1 MLKKSNEEIVLKGI
15 PAASG
20 ITMGQAFLLDQQDFI
35 VSERAILPEE
45 VAIEI
50 ARFEE
55 AVDHTRVEIQN
66 IKDKIASQVGM
77 KDAQIFDAHL
87 LVLEDCMLIDE
98 VKKRIKSE
106 QVSAEF
112 VFSQVLQRYVS
123 IFEKIQDEYIKERA
137 ADVSDVGRRVL
148 KHLIGESRLH
158 DFEALLGDIVIV
170 AHDISPSDAV
180 TMYNKRVQGFVTD
193 VGGRTAHTAIIAKSL
208 GVPAVLG
215 LKDATFRISNQDFI
229 IVDGRKGIVI
239 INPSEETKHLYS
251 KERERLAQFQETS
264 LHMKDAPAETQDGRR
279 ITLQANFEIH
289 DEMAGVKKYG
299 AEGIGLYRTEF
310 FYMNRLDLPSEEE
323 QYQAY
328 RKIAEAAAPNSVII
342 RTLDLGGDKF
352 LSSIQLP
359 REMMP
364 FLGSRAIRLCLEEQ
378 EIFRTQLRAIL
389 RASAHGNIGMMY
401 PMIAGPGELRAANA
415 GLKDVKQGLREKGQ
429 SFNEKIPVGVMIE
442 VPAAAMTADIL
453 AKEADF
459 FSIGTND
466 MIQYTLAVDRTNE
479 KMAQFYEPAH
489 PAVLRL
495 IRRTINAAH
504 DANIKVSVCGEMASD
519 PTLAIILMGL
529 GIDSFSMSP
538 ASIPQI
544 KRSIRALK
552 FSDSE
557 ELAKQA
563 LRLSTGLEVE
573 EFMVS
578 AIKKLVPDFYSY
590 DGQTR

>member
-1 MLKKSNEEIVLKGI
+1 MPKKINEEIVLKGI
-15 PAASG
+15 PAAPG

-35 VSERAILPEE
+35 VSEREILPEE
-45 VAIEI
+45 VVIEI

-55 AVDHTRVEIQN
+55 AVDHTRTEIQD
-66 IKDKIASQVGM
+66 IKDKIAKQVGS

-106 QVSAEF
+106 KFSAEF
-112 VFSQVLQRYVS
+112 VFSQVLNRYVG

-239 INPSEETKHLYS
+239 INPGDETKSLYG
-251 KERERLAQFQETS
+251 KERERLAQFVQTS
-264 LHMKDAPAETQDGRR
+264 LHMKDAPAETLDGRR
-279 ITLQANFEIH
+279 LTLQANFEIH

-310 FYMNRLDLPSEEE
+310 FYMNRLDLPTEEE

-328 RKIAEAAAPNSVII
+328 RKIAEISAPHPVII

-359 REMMP
+359 REMVP

-389 RASAHGNIGMMY
+389 RASAHGNVGMMY

-415 GLKDVKQGLREKGQ
+415 ILKEVKQGLREKGQ
-429 SFNEKIPVGVMIE
+429 AFSEKMPVGVMIE
-442 VPAAAMTADIL
+442 VPGAAMTADIL

-519 PTLAIILMGL
+519 PTLAVILMGL
-529 GIDSFSMSP
+529 GIDTFSMSP
-538 ASIPQI
+538 TSIPQI

-552 FSDSE
+552 FSDMQ

-573 EFMVS
+573 EFMV
-578 AIKKLVPDFYSY
+578 AEIKKIVPDFYSY

>member
-1 MLKKSNEEIVLKGI
+1 
-15 PAASG
+15 
-20 ITMGQAFLLDQQDFI
+20 MGQAFLLDQQDFI
-35 VSERAILPEE
+35 VSERFILAEE
-45 VAIEI
+45 VASEI

-55 AVDHTRVEIQN
+55 AVDCTRREIEE
-66 IKDKIASQVGM
+66 IKEKIASQVGT

-87 LVLEDCMLIDE
+87 LVLEDSMLIDE
-98 VKKRIKSE
+98 VKKSIKAE
-106 QVSAEF
+106 KCSAES
-112 VFSQVLQRYVS
+112 VFSRVLQRYIN
-123 IFEKIQDEYIKERA
+123 IFEKIQDEYIKERS
-137 ADVSDVGRRVL
+137 ADVADVGRRVL

-158 DFEALLGDIVIV
+158 DFESLLGDIVIV

-215 LKDATFRISNQDFI
+215 LKDATFRISNQDFM

-239 INPSEETKHLYS
+239 INPSDETRTLYT
-251 KERERLAQFQETS
+251 KERERLAQVEEIA

-279 ITLQANFEIH
+279 VVLQANFEIH
-289 DEMAGVKKYG
+289 DEMAGVKKFG

-310 FYMNRLDLPSEEE
+310 FYMNRMDLPSEEE
-323 QYQAY
+323 QFQAY
-328 RKIAEAAAPNSVII
+328 RKIAEAAMPNPVII

-352 LSSIQLP
+352 ISSIQLP
-359 REMMP
+359 REMVP
-364 FLGSRAIRLCLEEQ
+364 FLGARAIRLCLEEK

-389 RASAHGNIGMMY
+389 RASAYGNVGLMY
-401 PMIAGPGELRAANA
+401 PMIAGPAELRAANSVLQ
-415 GLKDVKQGLREKGQ
+415 GVKNGLREKGLA
-429 SFNEKIPVGVMIE
+429 FNEKVPVGVMIE
-442 VPAAAMTADIL
+442 VPSAAMTADIL

-466 MIQYTLAVDRTNE
+466 LIQYTLAVDRTNE

-504 DANIKVSVCGEMASD
+504 DASIKVSVCGEMASD
-519 PTLAIILMGL
+519 PTLAVILMGL

-538 ASIPQI
+538 GSIPQI
-544 KRSIRALK
+544 RRSIRALK
-552 FSDSE
+552 FSDME

-563 LRLSTGLEVE
+563 LRLSTGVEVE
-573 EFMVS
+573 EFM
-578 AIKKLVPDFYSY
+578 ATEIRKLVPDFYAY
-590 DGQTR
+590 DGQVR

>member
-1 MLKKSNEEIVLKGI
+1 MPKKINEEIVLKGI

-20 ITMGQAFLLDQQDFI
+20 IAMGYAFLLDQQDFI
-35 VSERAILPEE
+35 VPDRGMLEEE
-45 VAIEI
+45 VPIEI

-55 AVDHTRVEIQN
+55 AVIHTKTEIRD
-66 IKDKIASQVGM
+66 IKEKIELQVGS

-87 LVLEDCMLIDE
+87 LVLEDSMLIDE
-98 VKKRIKSE
+98 VKKKIKSDKLC
-106 QVSAEF
+106 AEST
-112 VFSQVLQRYVS
+112 FSKVLKRYID
-123 IFEKIQDEYIKERA
+123 IFDKIEDEYIKERS
-137 ADVSDVGRRVL
+137 ADVSDIGRRVL
-148 KHLIGESRLH
+148 KHLMGESRLH
-158 DFEALLGDIVIV
+158 DFEVLLGEIIVV

-180 TMYNKRVQGFVTD
+180 AMYNTQILGFATD

-215 LKDATFRISNQDFI
+215 LENATLRIANQDYI
-229 IVDGRKGIVI
+229 ILDGRKGIVI
-239 INPSEETKHLYS
+239 VNPQEETKLLYA
-251 KERERLAQFQETS
+251 KEKSRLAQFQES
-264 LHMKDAPAETQDGRR
+264 ALDMKDAPAETLDGRR
-279 ITLQANFEIH
+279 VNLLANFEIH
-289 DEMAGVKKYG
+289 DEIPGVKKYG

-328 RKIAEAAAPNSVII
+328 RKIAEEMNPNPVII

-378 EIFRTQLRAIL
+378 EIFKTQLRAVL
-389 RASAHGNIGMMY
+389 RASAHGNVGLMY
-401 PMIAGPGELRAANA
+401 PMIAGPGELRAANVI
-415 GLKDVKQGLREKGQ
+415 LKAVKDRLREKGIA
-429 SFNEKIPVGVMIE
+429 FNENMPVGVMVE
-442 VPAAAMTADIL
+442 VPGAAMTADLL
-453 AKEADF
+453 AKESNF

-466 MIQYTLAVDRTNE
+466 LIQYTLAVDRTNE
-479 KMAQFYEPAH
+479 KMAQFYEPGH

-544 KRSIRALK
+544 KRSIRSLK
-552 FSDSE
+552 FSDAE

-573 EFMVS
+573 EFMS
-578 AIKKLVPDFYSY
+578 SEIKKIVPDFYSY
-590 DGQTR
+590 DGQGK